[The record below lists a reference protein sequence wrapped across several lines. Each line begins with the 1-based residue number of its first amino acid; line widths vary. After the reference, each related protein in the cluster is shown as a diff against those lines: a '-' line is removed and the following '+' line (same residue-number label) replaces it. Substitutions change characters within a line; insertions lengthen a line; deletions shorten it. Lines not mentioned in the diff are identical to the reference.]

1 MIEVFNELEFRRIKE
16 TFFKIYGTEVQTDN
30 SVNQPISNQ
39 TDLFDQNQYTGVTDK
54 KTNSNSS
61 RSSYTVS

>member
-30 SVNQPISNQ
+30 SVNQPISIQ
-39 TDLFDQNQYTGVTDK
+39 TDL
-54 KTNSNSS
+54 
-61 RSSYTVS
+61 